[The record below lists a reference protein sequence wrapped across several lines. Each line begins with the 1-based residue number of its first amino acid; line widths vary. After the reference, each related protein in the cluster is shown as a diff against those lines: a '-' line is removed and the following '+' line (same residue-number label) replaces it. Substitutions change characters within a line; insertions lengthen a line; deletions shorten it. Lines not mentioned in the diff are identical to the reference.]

1 MDFEIGTSVTITSV
15 PDKYERYRTQLMNAS
30 GPDREYPYAVMVDGN
45 GWFWKENNNMNKF
58 LTNMNYKFATVART
72 TDGEPYAVCAYQ
84 GELNECD
91 LVVCDFGY
99 ANGALSVRV
108 VITTDIPRDV
118 VENVDGEIMGVADV
132 SAYRARKEKEEKRI
146 ALKKKMTE
154 QAKRYQEESFWRMIA
169 ETDQEMKKLYDE
181 FMELSK

>member
-1 MDFEIGTSVTITSV
+1 
-15 PDKYERYRTQLMNAS
+15 
-30 GPDREYPYAVMVDGN
+30 
-45 GWFWKENNNMNKF
+45 MNKF

-169 ETDQEMKKLYDE
+169 ETDPEMKKLYDE